1 MVLLTREG
9 TLPLPDGVAA
19 PRYDL
24 RAVKPAIIHIGLG
37 GFHRSHLARY
47 MHDLMTID
55 PDALNWG
62 IVGSGLRESDVPLL
76 RALHGQDGLYT
87 LVERDAEG
95 ETRTVIGSIASV
107 IDASQSSSALLAAIA
122 RPETKIV
129 SITVS
134 EAGYR
139 LDPATKRLALDDPAI
154 QCDLA
159 NPRAPRTMPGIIV
172 EALRQ
177 RRDARMPAFTALSCD
192 NIQHNGKVL
201 REAALAFA
209 EQSDGTLKSWI
220 ADNARFPSSMV
231 DRITPVPTRSEIEA
245 FSAKTG
251 IADEATVF
259 CESFRQW
266 VIEDHFASGRP
277 DWSRV
282 GAQFARDVAPYEA
295 MKLRLL
301 NASHLAIAGL
311 GALARYE
318 TVEQTMSDASIRH
331 YMMRLMDEEV
341 SPLLAPVP
349 GIDLEQYKTALIQ
362 RFANPAIHDTVRR
375 INIDAPINLL
385 LDPLRDALAANAP
398 TNLLSLALA
407 AWCKRVCDDV
417 RRGER
422 IAGTNANAELQRRAS
437 ENGGDPTALLFVES
451 LFGDLARNERLMG
464 FVRHWLNAMSAG
476 GMQGALSRI

>member
-55 PDALNWG
+55 ADALSWG

-76 RALHGQDGLYT
+76 RALAGQDGLYT
-87 LVERDAEG
+87 LVERAAKG
-95 ETRTVIGSIASV
+95 ETRAVIGSIVSV
-107 IDASQSSSALLAAIA
+107 IDASQSSSVLLAAIA
-122 RPETKIV
+122 RPEIKIV

-154 QCDLA
+154 QYDLA
-159 NPRAPRTMPGIIV
+159 NQRAPRTMPGIIV

-177 RRDARMPAFTALSCD
+177 RRNAGMPAFTVLSCD

-201 REAALAFA
+201 CEAVLALA
-209 EQSDGTLKSWI
+209 EQSDETLKSWI

-231 DRITPVPTRSEIEA
+231 DRITPVPTRSQIEA
-245 FSAKTG
+245 FSAETG
-251 IADEATVF
+251 IADGATVF

-266 VIEDHFASGRP
+266 VIEDHFASSRP

-282 GAQFARDVAPYEA
+282 GAQFVDNVAPYEA

-311 GALARYE
+311 GALVGYE

-331 YMMRLMDEEV
+331 YMTRLMDEEV

-349 GIDLEQYKTALIQ
+349 GIDLAQYKTTLIQ
-362 RFANPAIHDTVRR
+362 RFANPAIRDTVRR
-375 INIDAPINLL
+375 INTDAPINLL

-398 TNLLSLALA
+398 IDLLSLALA
-407 AWCKRVCDDV
+407 AWCKRVCDDL
-417 RRGER
+417 RGGET
-422 IAGTNANAELQRRAS
+422 IAGANANAELQRRAS
-437 ENGGDPTALLFVES
+437 ENGDDPALLLSAES

-464 FVRHWLNAMSAG
+464 SVRRWLNAMSTDG
-476 GMQGALSRI
+476 IQRALSWI